1 MYSKILVP
9 LDGSLTA
16 ALALTHARALAQ
28 KFDSTIH
35 LVRAIPTLSELAQV
49 AMPTLAAAAFSQD
62 VVSRQE
68 EQSEQVEAR
77 SYLADVGKDLQ
88 AEGIRV
94 VSTVREGKPARQ
106 ILEAARSAG
115 VDVIILTAY
124 GAGGAHTRGPQ
135 AVYGGV
141 ADEVLRDSRIPVLLI
156 RP

>member
-1 MYSKILVP
+1 MYGKILVP

-16 ALALTHARALAQ
+16 ALALTHAKALAQ

-35 LVRAIPTLSELAQV
+35 LVRAVPTLNELAEV
-49 AMPTLAAAAFSQD
+49 ATPTLATAAFSQD
-62 VVSRQE
+62 VVSRQKE
-68 EQSEQVEAR
+68 ANEQVEAR
-77 SYLADVGKDLQ
+77 SYLAEVSKELQ
-88 AEGIRV
+88 AEGLKV
-94 VSTVREGKPARQ
+94 VSTVHEGKPARQ

-115 VDVIILTAY
+115 ADVIVLTAY

-135 AVYGGV
+135 ALYGGV

>member
-1 MYSKILVP
+1 
-9 LDGSLTA
+9 
-16 ALALTHARALAQ
+16 
-28 KFDSTIH
+28 
-35 LVRAIPTLSELAQV
+35 
-49 AMPTLAAAAFSQD
+49 MPTLAAAAFSQD

-124 GAGGAHTRGPQ
+124 GAGGAHTRGPK

>member
-1 MYSKILVP
+1 MYNKILVP

-35 LVRAIPTLSELAQV
+35 LVRAVHTLNELAQV
-49 AMPTLAAAAFSQD
+49 ATPSLTAAAFSQD

-68 EQSEQVEAR
+68 EADEQVEAR
-77 SYLADVGKDLQ
+77 SYLDEVGKELQ

-94 VSTVREGKPARQ
+94 VSSVHEGAPARQ

-115 VDVIILTAY
+115 VDVIVLTAY